1 MAVLTKLGKNDTISN
16 NHVTKE
22 GEKFFPLRIF
32 KQCRTERTNP
42 TGFFSEKKKTYLS
55 TLRIIASEEVS
66 NQRNKRD
73 QFELG
78 VKEKRMRELGL
89 FSFLNGG

>member
-42 TGFFSEKKKTYLS
+42 TGFFSEKKNLLKYS
-55 TLRIIASEEVS
+55 EDNCLRGGFKS
-66 NQRNKRD
+66 
-73 QFELG
+73 
-78 VKEKRMRELGL
+78 KE
-89 FSFLNGG
+89 